1 MEHGV
6 AAQDQVESGVQTV
19 GDNVVLLKILYLLP
33 ILERSTW
40 KKSRKFESNLECPG
54 LVLEPLLVFV
64 NIGLCDVKPKV
75 VHIRSL
81 VQEVRHPVHVPT
93 GRVKEAY
100 SFLAKNFLEV
110 ISNFK

>member
-1 MEHGV
+1 MSPDCQRQCRV
-6 AAQDQVESGVQTV
+6 AENIYDQ
-19 GDNVVLLKILYLLP
+19 
-33 ILERSTW
+33 LERSTW

-100 SFLAKNFLEV
+100 PFLAKNFLEV
-110 ISNFK
+110 ISNFEQMQWNLCQ